1 MWTVFKLQWQR
12 LFKQPVLVLLF
23 LGLTILFVYF
33 MGGSQVNQKIT
44 VRTFSEELTSEELNE
59 WLALLNEEDTFIFEE
74 SDYETIYDRIRMNET
89 SFALEL
95 NEDNYRFLIGREDME
110 MSTIVQHVDQV
121 FTHEKRVA
129 DLERNDLSEPF
140 EMQNFIELTTVA
152 HNESAAATQTYP
164 IVVLVGMT
172 FYFSIFSILLLMIN
186 LVEEKKMGTWNRL
199 IFSPLSKTRIYM
211 GQLLH
216 YFLVGLVQIGLA
228 FMILRFVLGIS
239 LGTNYVSMLAVTLS
253 FVFAIVSLGL
263 LIMGLVSSPQQL
275 QVVIPIVT
283 TSMAMIGGA
292 FWPLEV
298 VNNRILL
305 FLAEL
310 MPIKHGIQG
319 MLGAV
324 IQGRSVD
331 ELLEPIAALLFMGV
345 LFMGIGLNL
354 MERVSE
360 KRSV

>member
-1 MWTVFKLQWQR
+1 MWTIFKLQWQR

-33 MGGSQVNQKIT
+33 MGGSQGNQKIT
-44 VRTFSEELTSEELNE
+44 IRTYSEELTSEELDD
-59 WLALLNEEDTFIFEE
+59 WLTELNEDETFIFEE
-74 SDYETIYDRIRMNET
+74 SDYETVYDRIRMNET
-89 SFALEL
+89 AFALEL
-95 NEDNYRFLIGREDME
+95 NEDSYRFLVGREDME
-110 MSTIVQHVDQV
+110 MSAIVQHVDQI
-121 FTHEKRVA
+121 FTREKR
-129 DLERNDLSEPF
+129 LEALLENDLSEPL
-140 EMQNFIELTTVA
+140 EVETFIEVNTVA
-152 HNESAAATQTYP
+152 GNETAAMNQVFP
-164 IVVLVGMT
+164 IAVLVGMT
-172 FYFSIFSILLLMIN
+172 FYFSIFTILLLMIN

-199 IFSPLSKTRIYM
+199 IFSPLSKTKIYI

-216 YFLVGLVQIGLA
+216 YFLVGLVQIGLS
-228 FMILRFVLGIS
+228 FVILRYLVGIS
-239 LGTNYVSMLAVTLS
+239 LGTNYVSMLAVTVS
-253 FVFAIVSLGL
+253 FLFAIVSLGL
-263 LIMGLVSSPQQL
+263 LIIGAVTSPQQL

-310 MPIKHGIQG
+310 MPIKHGLQG
-319 MLGAV
+319 MMGAV
-324 IQGRSVD
+324 VQDRGIT
-331 ELLEPIAALLFMGV
+331 ELLEPISALLLMGV

-360 KRSV
+360 KRSL